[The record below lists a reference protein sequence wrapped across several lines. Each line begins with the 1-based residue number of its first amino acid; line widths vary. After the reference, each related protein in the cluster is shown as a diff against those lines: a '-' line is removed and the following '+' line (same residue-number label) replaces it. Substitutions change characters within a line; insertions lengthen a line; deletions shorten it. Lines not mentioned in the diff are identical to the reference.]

1 MKYQSLELY
10 PSQQLDL
17 VGEPKAAGPRSKAL
31 GEESR
36 IHSPST
42 AEMEREENAVLT
54 RVGSQFLLCE
64 MKTLV
69 HLTFRV

>member
-42 AEMEREENAVLT
+42 AEMEREENVVFS
-54 RVGSQFLLCE
+54 VGSQFLLCD

>member
-17 VGEPKAAGPRSKAL
+17 VGELKAAGPRSKAL

-42 AEMEREENAVLT
+42 AEMEREENAVFT
-54 RVGSQFLLCE
+54 RVGSQLLLWE

-69 HLTFRV
+69 HLTFKV

>member
-42 AEMEREENAVLT
+42 AEMEREENGVFT
-54 RVGSQFLLCE
+54 RVGSQLLLWG

-69 HLTFRV
+69 HLTFKV